1 MLPKKKEIKKLSLIG
16 IFIILIL
23 ISNLPAI
30 NKFDSKSDKND
41 IINPIDLEDI
51 KIPHSS
57 GNLNLTDFI
66 TGSGVNRTVRTFMN
80 NKSSSE
86 NNNGY
91 FNITA
96 PVSNSN
102 LSSGE
107 LFFNFDNN
115 FTTEYNI
122 ESDSALNPSGGSYFE
137 EYEYDSDYSSIT
149 IHNGTG
155 YLNGGFNYLT
165 DDNYLTYWN
174 ISSSY
179 GFVNF
184 TICANFSGVESRI
197 SKSVDF
203 DRKNI
208 IGFILNSIYN
218 ISLNANLTV
227 YMKDFYDTGDF
238 INITNTIE
246 INSTLGPHNLDEII
260 INKNLNFIN
269 STNCT
274 LIRFTFD
281 RSDNSDFNV
290 TLYEFKP
297 ISFLV
302 LELEITDTKYVALEF
317 DLRGLKSTVNGF
329 YVWIRTLN
337 LTKARNARLNI
348 SLYRANNTMTR
359 EGFVGENNLIQSPGS
374 GATLIQP
381 NLTQR
386 PLDSKLWEYS
396 DYHGDELFYFDFNSS
411 KTNNLTRYNYFIV
424 IKSNSSDS
432 EIYSL
437 VTLPITDPFGD
448 GENDHVLK
456 TTTDNG
462 DTWKRAFCFLSTEAR
477 ALGLLDASQ
486 FILNVTRGYMPS
498 DFEIDEIN
506 TLRIQNITF
515 DDSITDLL
523 ELITGQDS
531 EARNNPAL
539 RWGWGLWSH
548 EFNPSIGI
556 YADNKFRVNLTW
568 NKTYIKG
575 FKFNV
580 NYTVEAFIEE
590 NITSFYHVNYL
601 RTPEW
606 IFNYSLNL
614 FDSKFDNWNFTQFW
628 YIYPEYYTAQ
638 NLTVPNV
645 SQTYNKTNREF
656 SFNEL
661 PNYEKFVVNASIID
675 PLDKAKF
682 TGNYSLNL
690 TSPNA
695 IYDMHSYI
703 NFKGI
708 LWETYG
714 FMYGDNIS
722 VKVDIRDHNGL
733 APKNKNAY
741 ANVSLFYP
749 NNDKFLTA
757 ELFSTKGK
765 KALDGSYLY
774 YDFSN
779 HTILN
784 ITQAVPLAK
793 DYTLGFFWTNGS
805 IIGCDKINIHI
816 DAYDINLQN
825 CTYERDNGLNYV
837 IADPINNV
845 LDNYQ
850 VLIGSIQNTT
860 GHYVPNFYPVNNT
873 LSINEGTFSYD
884 YDEENKLEV
893 YMKNFLQNETILN
906 PGETVKF
913 KLLIQNMNLGFD
925 VDVKISVK
933 LVSLANENWIIN
945 KTISEEINLGKYSP
959 GGGDTKEFTVNLTIP
974 KIKADLTWNGLN
986 APIRQSGAKTIVSVY
1001 IENNFAGNY
1010 ISNNYS
1016 LIINET
1022 DNIFEGYIL
1031 GTISTVGSGSIIIKS
1046 IERDKCVYLPN
1057 KTILTINVYDDCY
1070 ISTYNQ
1076 FIDEF
1081 ELKVDTFFNDIVVNP
1096 ENPIK
1101 GNTFDLSSV
1110 LTTEFGIPLPNK
1122 NVLCQYYQNNK
1133 WVNISDQ
1140 TELTDANGFTSFSIN
1155 TLQFD
1160 FEETLVIR
1168 LSWKGD
1174 DYGLNNSI
1182 NITIGIIKPLN
1193 KISISSKD
1201 DESIVY
1207 RNTDAPITFKLKNTG
1222 NSILKIIDITIN
1234 IEDKD
1239 LDYKIRGQDN
1249 NLLNW
1254 FIPGDSIEIIVVI
1267 EVSDTD
1273 YNELD
1278 IQITIFAENIF
1289 SNEPYIKQD
1298 TITVEVIDK
1307 ELGDYILEYFL
1318 VIMILLFVLIG
1329 LLTFIYA
1336 KRIKKKIE
1344 KLPEEPLKKKPRRG
1358 RYVKV
1363 SELEPKKIEEKP
1375 GEGEKAK
1382 LKGEPAEIIIEERIE
1397 PKEAKKKKTTDLDT
1411 LLAEKIDE
1419 KEEKSLKK
1427 AKKLPKRV
1435 KKPSKK
1441 PKKAITEPKSLKK
1454 VEKKKKIEKKPK
1466 KSTKKKIKSPK
1477 KIESKKIKKKKTT
1490 DFDEL
1495 LKEKGLDD

>member
-1 MLPKKKEIKKLSLIG
+1 MLPKKKKIKRLSLIG
-16 IFIILIL
+16 IFIFLIL
-23 ISNLPAI
+23 ISNLPTI
-30 NKFDSKSDKND
+30 NQFESNSDKRD
-41 IINPIDLEDI
+41 ITIPIDLEDF
-51 KIPHSS
+51 KNPHSS

-66 TGSGVNRTVRTFMN
+66 TGKGVNRTVRTYMN
-80 NKSSSE
+80 NRSSSL

-96 PVSNSN
+96 PVPNAN

-107 LFFNFDNN
+107 FYFNFDNN
-115 FTTEYNI
+115 FTTEYPI

-137 EYEYDSDYSSIT
+137 EYPYESNFASVK

-155 YLNGGFNYLT
+155 YLNGGFDYLT
-165 DDNYLTYWN
+165 DDNDLTYWN
-174 ISSSY
+174 ISSSN
-179 GFVNF
+179 GFINF
-184 TICANFSGVESRI
+184 TICTNFSVLSTSSHGD
-197 SKSVDF
+197 KVDF

-218 ISLNANLTV
+218 ISLDANLTV

-238 INITNTIE
+238 KNITNTIE
-246 INSTLGPHNLDEII
+246 INSTLGPHYLDEII
-260 INKNLNFIN
+260 INKNLNYTN
-269 STNCT
+269 STNYAF
-274 LIRFTFD
+274 IRFTFD

-290 TLYEFKP
+290 TLYEFD
-297 ISFLV
+297 ITSFLV
-302 LELEITDTKYVALEF
+302 LELEITNETYVALEF

-329 YVWIRTLN
+329 YAWIRTLN
-337 LTKARNARLNI
+337 LKKARNTCLDI
-348 SLYRANNTMTR
+348 SLYRANNTMERST
-359 EGFVGENNLIQSPGS
+359 NNLIQSTD
-374 GATLIQP
+374 ATIIQP
-381 NLTQR
+381 NLTHG
-386 PLDSKLWEYS
+386 PLDSKSWKYS

-411 KTNNLTRYNYFIV
+411 KTNNLTLYNYFIV
-424 IKSNSSDS
+424 IKSNSSDPD
-432 EIYSL
+432 IYSL
-437 VTLPITDPFGD
+437 VTLPATTYGD
-448 GENDHVLK
+448 GINDHVLK
-456 TTTDNG
+456 ITTDNG
-462 DTWKRAFCFLSTEAR
+462 DTWNRARSYLSTEAQDQR
-477 ALGLLDASQ
+477 PLDASQ
-486 FILNVTRGYMPS
+486 FILNVTRGYIPVTRGIIPS
-498 DFEIDEIN
+498 DFIISGTN

-515 DDSITDLL
+515 DTFKKNYEWDLL
-523 ELITGQDS
+523 YWITGQTAEQRDS
-531 EARNNPAL
+531 PVL
-539 RWGWGLWSH
+539 TWGWGRWSYD
-548 EFNPSIGI
+548 FNPSIGI
-556 YADNKFRVNLTW
+556 YRDNKFRVNLTW

-580 NYTVEAFIEE
+580 NYTVEAFTEE
-590 NITSFYHVNYL
+590 NITSFYQVNYL

-638 NLTVPNV
+638 NLAVPNV
-645 SQTYNKTNREF
+645 TQTYNKTNREF
-656 SFNEL
+656 SFDEL
-661 PNYEKFVVNASIID
+661 PNYEKFVVNTSIID

-690 TSPNA
+690 TSSNA

-741 ANVSLFYP
+741 AKVSLFYP
-749 NNDKFLTA
+749 NNDKFLSA

-765 KALDGSYLY
+765 KASDGSYLY

-779 HTILN
+779 QTILN
-784 ITQAVPLAK
+784 ITQAFPLAK

-825 CTYERDNGLNYV
+825 CSYERDNGLNYV

-850 VLIGSIQNTT
+850 VLIGSIKNTT

-873 LSINEGTFSYD
+873 LSINEGIFSYD
-884 YDEENKLEV
+884 YDEEHKLEV

-906 PGETVKF
+906 PGEIVKF
-913 KLLIQNMNLGFD
+913 KVLIQNLNLGFD

-945 KTISEEINLGKYSP
+945 ETISEEIELGKYSP
-959 GGGDTKEFTVNLTIP
+959 GGGDTKEFAVNLTIP
-974 KIKADLTWNGLN
+974 EIKADLAWNGLN

-1031 GTISTVGSGSIIIKS
+1031 ETISTVASGSIIMKS

-1057 KTILTINVYDDCY
+1057 KTILTINIYDDCY

-1081 ELKVDTFFNDIVVNP
+1081 ELKVDTLFNDIVVNP

-1122 NVLCQYYQNNK
+1122 SVLCQYYQNNN

-1140 TELTDANGFTSFSIN
+1140 TELTDANGFSSFSIN
-1155 TLQFD
+1155 TLDFD

-1174 DYGLNNSI
+1174 DYRLNNSI

-1193 KISISSKD
+1193 RISISSKD

-1207 RNTDAPITFKLKNTG
+1207 RNTDTAITFKLKNIG
-1222 NSILKIIDITIN
+1222 NSILRIIDITID
-1234 IEDKD
+1234 IEEKD

-1249 NLLNW
+1249 NLLDW
-1254 FIPGDSIEIIVVI
+1254 FTPGDSIEIIFI
-1267 EVSDTD
+1267 IDISDTD
-1273 YNELD
+1273 YSELD
-1278 IQITIFAENIF
+1278 IQITIFAKNIL

-1307 ELGDYILEYFL
+1307 GLGNYILEYFL
-1318 VIMILLFVLIG
+1318 VIMVLLFVLIG

-1336 KRIKKKIE
+1336 KRTKKKIE

-1363 SELEPKKIEEKP
+1363 SELEPKKIEERP
-1375 GEGEKAK
+1375 AEGEKA
-1382 LKGEPAEIIIEERIE
+1382 EPAEIITEEKIE
-1397 PKEAKKKKTTDLDT
+1397 PKEAKETKTTDLDT
-1411 LLAEKIDE
+1411 LLAEEIDKKE
-1419 KEEKSLKK
+1419 KKSLKK
-1427 AKKLPKRV
+1427 ARKLPKRV

-1441 PKKAITEPKSLKK
+1441 SKKVTTEPKSLKK
-1454 VEKKKKIEKKPK
+1454 VKKKKKSEKKPK
-1466 KSTKKKIKSPK
+1466 KSMKKKIKSPK
-1477 KIESKKIKKKKTT
+1477 KVDSKKIK
-1490 DFDEL
+1490 
-1495 LKEKGLDD
+1495 